1 MTNTLAAIPA
11 TAIKISDGIPR
22 IFDIALAEALGFEN
36 SYNIRKLV
44 RHHKS
49 ALERFGEVFS
59 AVEKTSKRGGR
70 PGKSFYLNERQAV
83 FLCTKSE
90 TEKATDIAIEVVEAF
105 VSLRYGT
112 QAPAALPPQ
121 TLTPESQLQL
131 RKAVA
136 EKAKG
141 SRAAYSIIYGFL
153 YDHFKVAKYSQIR
166 EADLSAALGFIQGI
180 EISLPELPPPDN
192 ASLAFQLDQS
202 VPLTYEQVM
211 ADLRRLSDALQRHG
225 YTDATYACQNAES
238 HINRQCGIIQHFH
251 LSVAHY
257 ASLSRKPLER
267 KRAA

>member
-1 MTNTLAAIPA
+1 MANSTLANTASNITILSQAIRQNDGLYSLNDLHKAAGAERRHGPSLFMA
-11 TAIKISDGIPR
+11 NAQTAELVREIENTGIP
-22 IFDIALAEALGFEN
+22 
-36 SYNIRKLV
+36 
-44 RHHKS
+44 
-49 ALERFGEVFS
+49 VF
-59 AVEKTSKRGGR
+59 KQTRG
-70 PGKSFYLNERQAV
+70 
-83 FLCTKSE
+83 
-90 TEKATDIAIEVVEAF
+90 
-105 VSLRYGT
+105 RYGGTYACREMVIAYAAWVNPKFHLAVLQNFLDT

-136 EKAKG
+136 EKAKR

-166 EADLSAALGFIQGI
+166 ESDLSAALGFIQGI
-180 EISLPELPPPDN
+180 EISLPELPAPDN

-238 HINRQCGIIQHFH
+238 LINRQCGIIQHFH

-257 ASLSRKPLER
+257 ASLSQKPLER